1 MELRIRGNDIELDG
15 IKVARLFDIRTY
27 QRQELESLFDKANN
41 YQDDVDKAF
50 NKGKEDDWK
59 SNRMHGKSFRNFQ
72 RKK

>member
-15 IKVARLFDIRTY
+15 IKGARLFDIRTY

-50 NKGKEDDWK
+50 NKGKEDD
-59 SNRMHGKSFRNFQ
+59 
-72 RKK
+72 

>member
-41 YQDDVDKAF
+41 YQDYVDKAF
-50 NKGKEDDWK
+50 NKGKEDAK
-59 SNRMHGKSFRNFQ
+59 NGKSGATKNRHF
-72 RKK
+72 